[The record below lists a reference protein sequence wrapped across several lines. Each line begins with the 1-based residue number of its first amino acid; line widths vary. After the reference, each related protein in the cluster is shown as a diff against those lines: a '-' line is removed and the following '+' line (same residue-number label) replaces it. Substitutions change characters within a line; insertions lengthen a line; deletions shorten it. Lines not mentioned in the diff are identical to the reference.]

1 MTYALKRPKKFFKN
15 FACQY
20 ALNNWPRAKVLYSLN
35 GHNSKTLHAFQLIFS
50 SNLEIL
56 SFLIIV
62 NFSCRRIN
70 RFTMS
75 VALTI
80 TPLPQIR
87 DVLLASEI

>member
-35 GHNSKTLHAFQLIFS
+35 GHNSKTLHAFQLSFS

-87 DVLLASEI
+87 DVLLASEM